1 MKSLRIPFTV
11 LCVLIFSALSSH
23 AAQLATAKV
32 IEIAGTVTKYSAD
45 GSDKPLQVGDILVQ
59 GDSVSTTA
67 MSSTSLVFSN
77 GSELTVEEDTS
88 LTIAT
93 MEQAPFNGSQS
104 YEQLAADPS
113 KSQTL
118 LELNYGELNG
128 HVKQLQSG
136 SRFDIQTPLGTAAIR
151 GTTYK
156 VKYFFNALRNESILS
171 ITNIDGQI
179 DLVSRFSGPLE
190 FSGNVAD
197 KGYDAAATEENV
209 APIPASNTVIIRSY
223 DAGND
228 DLPLPV
234 PTFTPEDPGVIV
246 VSPES

>member
-1 MKSLRIPFTV
+1 
-11 LCVLIFSALSSH
+11 VLIFSALSSH

-32 IEIAGTVTKYSAD
+32 IEITGTVTKYSTD
-45 GSDKPLQVGDILVQ
+45 GSNAPLKVGDILVQ

-67 MSSTSLVFSN
+67 MSSTNLVFSN
-77 GSELTVEEDTS
+77 GSELTVEENTS

-93 MEQAPFNGSQS
+93 MEQAPFHSSQS

-113 KSQTL
+113 QSQTL

-128 HVKQLQSG
+128 HVKKLQSG

-151 GTTYK
+151 GTTYN
-156 VKYFFNALRNESILS
+156 VRYFFNATRNESILS
-171 ITNIDGQI
+171 VTNIDGLI
-179 DLVSRFSGPLE
+179 DIISRFSGPLE

-197 KGYDAAATEENV
+197 KGYDNTATEES
-209 APIPASNTVIIRSY
+209 AEPIPASHTVIIRNYETES
-223 DAGND
+223 
-228 DLPLPV
+228 DLPLPA